1 MYDILIRATS
11 AANVSFCQID
21 EQGNFTW
28 LDTTGYIEAG
38 VIIAEGVSITLDKE
52 AMARYNAAIGDGDP
66 KAHHIIVG
74 EGNFNDNRVVLF
86 PSRKHGLAL
95 CQAKEDVRQ
104 PATALD
110 AFV

>member
-21 EQGNFTW
+21 DDGNFNW
-28 LDTTGYIEAG
+28 LDTAGRIEAG
-38 VIIAEGVSITLDKE
+38 VILADGVSIALDKE
-52 AMARYNAAIGDGDP
+52 AMARYNAAVGDGDP
-66 KAHHIIVG
+66 KAHHIVVG
-74 EGNFNDNRVVLF
+74 EGTFGDTRVVLF

>member
-1 MYDILIRATS
+1 MYDVLIRATS
-11 AANVSFCQID
+11 TSNVQFCRID
-21 EQGNFTW
+21 GGDFHW
-28 LDTTGYIEAG
+28 LDTVGRIEAG
-38 VIIAEGVSITLDKE
+38 VILADGVSITLDKE
-52 AMARYNAAIGDGDP
+52 AMARYNTAIGNGDP
-66 KAHHIIVG
+66 KAHHTVVG
-74 EGNFNDNRVVLF
+74 EGTFGDTRVVLF